1 MLRTHEIHPS
11 IVHFPLTLVPT
22 ALALDAI
29 GEATDNRALMNAG
42 KVLMPIAAASAAVA
56 GAAGFISQGAVKA
69 EGEAHE
75 MLVTHRNLNAM
86 LVCTT
91 TAMAIYRQTRERPGI
106 AYLLADAAGLLAMS
120 YTAYLGGKMV
130 YAHGVGVEPQ
140 GVDIAK
146 SPELRA
152 GELGRAARESA
163 RHIVEQTRIAAQ
175 EAAAG
180 EIAPAARTL
189 VGGAARGNGAAEE
202 MLTSGL

>member
-11 IVHFPLTLVPT
+11 IVHFPLTLVPA

-29 GEATDNRALMNAG
+29 GEATDSEALMNAG
-42 KVLMPIAAASAAVA
+42 KVLMPIAAASAAIA
-56 GAAGFISQGAVKA
+56 GVAGFIAQGAVRA

-75 MLVTHRNLNAM
+75 MLVTHRNLNAA
-86 LVCTT
+86 LVGAT
-91 TAMAIYRQTRERPGI
+91 TAMAIYRQSRRRPGLG
-106 AYLLADAAGLLAMS
+106 YLLAGAAGLLAMS

-140 GVDIAK
+140 GVDVEK

-163 RHIVEQTRIAAQ
+163 RHIVEQTRVAAR

-189 VGGAARGNGAAEE
+189 VSKAARGDGAAEE